1 MGFRTKKGIHRLF
14 TLDFYYSVLRRDW
27 RISTLPIDIILKTLA
42 ILVVS
47 INRFINDACHI
58 SASALTF
65 YSMLSIIPII
75 SLLLAI
81 ARGFG
86 VAKIIENTI
95 RNQYFADPQ
104 ITNFLI
110 EFANNTLA
118 HTRGGL
124 ITGIGIVLLLWSVI
138 KVLSSTELTI
148 NRIWRID
155 GGRSLARKVT
165 EYMSIMFIAPILM
178 ILIST
183 LNVFLT
189 SNLDMLQPSQGFLN
203 LAGIALVKLLAF
215 VPYLLVWLLFIF
227 IYMFM
232 PTVAVR
238 FKHAFWAGVIA
249 GTVFQVVQ
257 WFYIRFQI
265 GVSSYNAVYGSLA
278 ALPLLLI
285 WIQLSWSI
293 VLWGAELCYIF
304 RNRHFMFKNES
315 MPDLSWTNNV
325 TIAIR
330 VIEYIAQE
338 FSANHSTPSLSDLSK
353 KLRVNTGKLRIV
365 IQQLI
370 NKNILVEVKEDYD
383 VLYYPA
389 KDFHKLSISDIII
402 KLSELDISSNEMWKL
417 RTKEAIR
424 NEFRQDS
431 FLKE

>member
-14 TLDFYYSVLRRDW
+14 TLDFYYSILRRDW
-27 RISTLPIDIILKTLA
+27 RIATLPIDIVLKTIA
-42 ILVVS
+42 ILIVS

-75 SLLLAI
+75 ALLLAI

-118 HTRGGL
+118 YTRGGI
-124 ITGIGIVLLLWSVI
+124 ITGIGIILLLWTVI

-148 NRIWRID
+148 NRIWRINT
-155 GGRSLARKVT
+155 GRSFARKVT

-183 LNVFLT
+183 LNVFFT
-189 SNLDMLQPSQGFLN
+189 SNLDLLLPSQGFLN
-203 LAGIALVKLLAF
+203 FAGAALLKILAF
-215 VPYLLVWLLFIF
+215 VPYILVWFLFIF

-238 FKHAFWAGVIA
+238 FKHAFWAGIIA
-249 GTVFQVVQ
+249 GTVFQIVQ

-293 VLWGAELCYIF
+293 VLWGAELCYIL
-304 RNRHFMFKNES
+304 RNRHFMFKNEAL
-315 MPDLSWTNNV
+315 PDLSWTNNV
-325 TIAIR
+325 TTAIR
-330 VIEYIAQE
+330 IIEYIAQE
-338 FSANHSTPSLSDLSK
+338 FAAGRSIPSLSDLSK
-353 KLRVNTGKLRIV
+353 KLRINTGKLRVI
-365 IQQLI
+365 IQQLL

-383 VLYYPA
+383 VRYYPA
-389 KDFHKLSISDIII
+389 KDFHQLSQADIII
-402 KLSELDISSNEMWKL
+402 TLSELDSAGHEQWKL

-424 NEFRQDS
+424 REFHQDS